1 MTIYGFQ
8 TPLPDIMID
17 LWTAVMFSVLL
28 GHAISQQHLITTI
41 LITCIVTCVVYLGR
55 LRGGAGVVCRNG
67 GGGGG
72 GSLKRSSGIRRRAK
86 NSDVMLISFKS
97 LDEEEKC
104 SGEMKER
111 NDEDTN
117 NNTSTTTTT
126 ATVLKTPTCNT
137 PPDSTSGAADT
148 SRDHPNSANQVKS
161 IFFNCSPKN

>member
-1 MTIYGFQ
+1 
-8 TPLPDIMID
+8 MID

-55 LRGGAGVVCRNG
+55 LKGAAGAVCRN
-67 GGGGG
+67 GG
-72 GSLKRSSGIRRRAK
+72 GSLKRSSGIRRRAAK
-86 NSDVMLISFKS
+86 NSDAMLISFKS

-104 SGEMKER
+104 SEEMVER

-148 SRDHPNSANQVKS
+148 SRDHPNSANQVHFV
-161 IFFNCSPKN
+161 IASPKHTIRRGRTV